1 MEQFTLKE
9 LVKRKLDETYVI
21 IYAIKNEVNIKKA
34 EIIEKTDVY
43 TFIGVDIKGNRQF
56 INMYQDRPLNKHFC
70 LDCFESLKSRGL
82 KNRACQV

>member
-56 INMYQDRPLNKHFC
+56 INMYQDRPLNKR
-70 LDCFESLKSRGL
+70 FEFVNTGVWSFFPPNLIPIK
-82 KNRACQV
+82 